1 MHPIRARGGKQS
13 SGAQSSPSYHPPSE
27 LKLGGAPVL
36 AASHASWTTGTP
48 PTISLSSPSAIA
60 PIFLPPI
67 LGCCKGFAAVCQRH
81 AGLKQLRG
89 PRGRMR
95 AHAMAQAHTTY
106 SGLPLLSL
114 NHGAGRDCGGRVPSG
129 RECAPA
135 LPGEVCKHSCSR
147 TGEPLGARQPGLH
160 RAGAGGRDRQGAE
173 VPRLKPGRQP
183 ETTPLLQPPPQTGRA
198 PLQHTKIPP

>member
-1 MHPIRARGGKQS
+1 MFSITVLSHPQQRPTPVNADFKSQLSFTHRQSQTGFSLPPLFRVSNHSPNPRVGGSRAHPIRARGRKQS

-81 AGLKQLRG
+81 AALKQLRG
-89 PRGRMR
+89 PRGR
-95 AHAMAQAHTTY
+95 
-106 SGLPLLSL
+106 
-114 NHGAGRDCGGRVPSG
+114 
-129 RECAPA
+129 
-135 LPGEVCKHSCSR
+135 
-147 TGEPLGARQPGLH
+147 
-160 RAGAGGRDRQGAE
+160 
-173 VPRLKPGRQP
+173 
-183 ETTPLLQPPPQTGRA
+183 
-198 PLQHTKIPP
+198 